1 MTDKEIDE
9 FIHNNTTENLK
20 EFFNGLIEKL
30 NTTNKRN
37 DKLSLLMGILI
48 IVYFIIDKNIV
59 SSINLG
65 PISINDIS
73 LTKLF
78 IPLIFAFVLLVYA
91 TLNAH
96 RAMLLQ
102 NIKSIGT
109 TLYKLQESPLED
121 PYYPNS
127 FLRLIMPFSLWE
139 ELSSKYIGNGKFGCL
154 TLFMILPIFP
164 LILFPFIFEFYAI
177 KALLQN
183 NWENGI
189 IEKTIIILTI
199 WIILTSIIYYIKL
212 LSSSIKENKN

>member
-154 TLFMILPIFP
+154 TLFMILPIFLTI
-164 LILFPFIFEFYAI
+164 LIYLLQQSNVNLKSNFEF
-177 KALLQN
+177 AL
-183 NWENGI
+183 
-189 IEKTIIILTI
+189 
-199 WIILTSIIYYIKL
+199 
-212 LSSSIKENKN
+212 KNHLNHGGNLF

>member
-1 MTDKEIDE
+1 MNKEIDE
-9 FIHNNTTENLK
+9 FIQNNTIENLK
-20 EFFNGLIEKL
+20 DFFNVLIEKL

-37 DKLSLLMGILI
+37 DKLSLLMGVL
-48 IVYFIIDKNIV
+48 VTLYFIIDKNIV
-59 SSINLG
+59 SSIDFG

-102 NIKSIGT
+102 NIKRIGS

-127 FLRLIMPFSLWE
+127 FLRLIMPFSIWE
-139 ELSSKYIGNGKFGCL
+139 ELSNKYVGNGKFGCL
-154 TLFMILPIFP
+154 ALFMILPLFP
-164 LILFPFIFEFYAI
+164 LILFPFVFEFYAI
-177 KALLQN
+177 KTMLQN
-183 NWENGI
+183 NWGNGI
-189 IEKTIIILTI
+189 LEKTIIVLTI

-212 LSSSIKENKN
+212 LSSSIKENRN